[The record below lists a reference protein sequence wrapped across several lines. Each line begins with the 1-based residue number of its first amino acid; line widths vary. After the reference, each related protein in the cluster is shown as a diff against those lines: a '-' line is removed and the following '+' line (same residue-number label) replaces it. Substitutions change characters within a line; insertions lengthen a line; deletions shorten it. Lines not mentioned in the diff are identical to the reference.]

1 MLGIELYRLD
11 IYHLSNLD
19 VALPVAHE
27 ITSRVSPFG
36 HTYVWVLI
44 SIFNIRKLLQNSRNS
59 TFDIGFCGLDFH
71 GKPHESGID

>member
-19 VALPVAHE
+19 AALPVAHE

-44 SIFNIRKLLQNSRNS
+44 SIFNIRKWLQNSRNS

-71 GKPHESGID
+71 RKPHEPGDD